1 MADDFVQ
8 KMFQKARIIGGRI
21 WDRIILTERSCTQ
34 VYVADAALSSALGG
48 ITFPL
53 CLGVLQTG
61 LFRPLRVI
69 SNRWFIGPV
78 CGCISLFISGSTASL
93 VFLSN
98 VLLLKE
104 IKGSSIKRL
113 TEKLHSWAPNRT
125 VEIAICSR
133 DIPICGVCSLAVFK
147 LLGGRFRSVLPSSLI
162 HPGAFARRY
171 IPAKGKKYATD
182 GVKQKLA
189 LLGKFLVL
197 SKLIAYHRLRQP
209 RLQGGGGSPVYKLC
223 RHMPFF

>member
-8 KMFQKARIIGGRI
+8 KVLQKGRIIGGRI
-21 WDRIILTERSCTQ
+21 WDHIVLTEKSCTQ
-34 VYVADAALSSALGG
+34 VHVADAALSSALTG
-48 ITFPL
+48 ITLPL

-61 LFRPLRVI
+61 LFRPLRGT

-93 VFLSN
+93 VFISN

-104 IKGSSIKRL
+104 IKGSSMKRL

-125 VEIAICSR
+125 VEIAVCSR
-133 DIPICGVCSLAVFK
+133 DIPICGVCSLVVFK
-147 LLGGRFRSVLPSSLI
+147 LLGGRFRSVLPSKT
-162 HPGAFARRY
+162 GAFAGRY

-197 SKLIAYHRLRQP
+197 SNLIAYHRLRQH
-209 RLQGGGGSPVYKLC
+209 RLQGGGGSPIYKLC
-223 RHMPFF
+223 RDMPFF

>member
-8 KMFQKARIIGGRI
+8 KVFQKARIIGDRI
-21 WDRIILTERSCTQ
+21 WDRIILTEKSCTQ
-34 VYVADAALSSALGG
+34 VHVADTALSSALAG

-61 LFRPLRVI
+61 LFRPLRVT

-78 CGCISLFISGSTASL
+78 CGCISLFISGSAASL

-104 IKGSSIKRL
+104 IKGSSMKRL
-113 TEKLHSWAPNRT
+113 TEKLHSWVPNRT
-125 VEIAICSR
+125 VEIAVCSR
-133 DIPICGVCSLAVFK
+133 DIPIC
-147 LLGGRFRSVLPSSLI
+147 GRFRSVLPSSLI
-162 HPGAFARRY
+162 HAGAFARRY

-189 LLGKFLVL
+189 LLGIKFLLL
-197 SKLIAYHRLRQP
+197 SKLIETLDR
-209 RLQGGGGSPVYKLC
+209 
-223 RHMPFF
+223 F